1 MKKLHGTPGP
11 LLGGRWAGLR
21 ELRRAAPVLLVP
33 QPPHVFR
40 PRNPKKGFTAALKY
54 WVGQNSHLG
63 FTGTNFLVNPSEC
76 WPSPCVPHSLSVVSY
91 WLPES
96 LSSHTWVSCTRV
108 PGPFSCFLLQACKS
122 LICLCTV
129 QVKSCRR
136 ALHTPWKELT
146 RAAWEGLPGQ
156 RPPGPR
162 AYVPTLSHSGSKGQV
177 TPVLGCLAVV
187 SQDGYLSRGKKK
199 LTQPPRFWGK

>member
-21 ELRRAAPVLLVP
+21 ELRRAAPVFLVP
-33 QPPHVFR
+33 QPPQVFR

-96 LSSHTWVSCTRV
+96 LSSHTWGFMHTGARPLLLLPSASMQVFDLPVHR
-108 PGPFSCFLLQACKS
+108 PGEELQACPS
-122 LICLCTV
+122 Y
-129 QVKSCRR
+129 
-136 ALHTPWKELT
+136 AM
-146 RAAWEGLPGQ
+146 EG
-156 RPPGPR
+156 
-162 AYVPTLSHSGSKGQV
+162 A
-177 TPVLGCLAVV
+177 
-187 SQDGYLSRGKKK
+187 D
-199 LTQPPRFWGK
+199 